1 MEECR
6 KYHFDWSE
14 MITAVRLSSQ
24 RLDEDLTVIKG
35 LRIMNTSQ
43 DLRIIAQRSVDTL
56 LIQVTLDT
64 HCRLLQL

>member
-1 MEECR
+1 
-6 KYHFDWSE
+6 